1 MAETEPTT
9 TSTVDFGLKSFIL
22 PVIGAVLLIIGFY
35 FIWSEYSFQQE
46 RETESGLVLK
56 KLSRKASRRS
66 LYREYLLLCQPANDA
81 NLMQASSA
89 VWLFDSHSHWDT
101 VEIGQT
107 VQILFGKNHPNDM
120 RLASSGILES
130 PYIGLES
137 WGFWA
142 LVIGIIMT
150 WFGWRKLAG
159 PLFARLRRRW
169 VIGER

>member
-9 TSTVDFGLKSFIL
+9 STADFGLKSFIL

-107 VQILFGKNHPNDM
+107 VQILFGKNHPNE

-169 VIGER
+169 VIGEW

>member
-1 MAETEPTT
+1 
-9 TSTVDFGLKSFIL
+9 
-22 PVIGAVLLIIGFY
+22 
-35 FIWSEYSFQQE
+35 
-46 RETESGLVLK
+46 
-56 KLSRKASRRS
+56 
-66 LYREYLLLCQPANDA
+66 
-81 NLMQASSA
+81 MQASSA

-107 VQILFGKNHPNDM
+107 VQILFRKNHPNDM

-142 LVIGIIMT
+142 LVIGIVMT

-159 PLFARLRRRW
+159 PLFGRLQQFNRR
-169 VIGER
+169 